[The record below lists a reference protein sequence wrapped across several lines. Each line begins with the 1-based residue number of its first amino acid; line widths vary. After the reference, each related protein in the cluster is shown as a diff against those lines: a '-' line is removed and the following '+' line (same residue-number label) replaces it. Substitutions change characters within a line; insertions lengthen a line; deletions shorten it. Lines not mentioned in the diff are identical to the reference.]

1 MKRFFLYVMAI
12 AIGVVLFAT
21 FASAQ
26 PQERMKMRERSA
38 GFGMRLGDELDLTD
52 AQEDQIHQIFL
63 EARKKNIDTN
73 AKQEL
78 ARIELHEQMMA
89 DTPDQKK
96 IDAKVAELS
105 QLHGARMS
113 SRIASVLAVQKLL
126 TPEQRKKAK
135 ELRLF
140 ERFGHRGFGGGMMH
154 DGPGGGGFRRHM
166 QMRDDD
172 NDDGEDL

>member
-1 MKRFFLYVMAI
+1 MKRFFLYVMAV
-12 AIGVVLFAT
+12 AIGVVLFAS

-38 GFGMRLGDELDLTD
+38 GFGMRLGEELSLTD
-52 AQEDQIHQIFL
+52 EQKDQIHQIFL
-63 EARKKNIDTN
+63 DARKKNIDTN

-78 ARIELHEQMMA
+78 ARIELGELMMA
-89 DTPDQKK
+89 DAPDQKK

-105 QLHGARMS
+105 QLHATKMS

-140 ERFGHRGFGGGMMH
+140 ERFGHRGFDRGLMH

-172 NDDGEDL
+172 EEL